1 MNPVGVAN
9 PRIIPDNRI
18 TSSSSHHGLYQAA
31 HGRLYSHTGGA
42 WCSRKTDSDSEWLQV
57 DIGEII
63 QACGVAIQGDRGIR
77 RQSFK
82 AFKLSYSLGESNWET
97 YRDESGEE
105 MVRIPL

>member
-18 TSSSSHHGLYQAA
+18 TSSSNHHGLHH
-31 HGRLYSHTGGA
+31 HGRLYSYRGGV

-63 QACGVAIQGDRGIR
+63 QACGVAIQGKRTIR
-77 RQSFK
+77 QRVK
-82 AFKLSYSLGESNWET
+82 AFKLSYSLDESNWET

>member
-18 TSSSSHHGLYQAA
+18 TSSSSHHGLHQAV
-31 HGRLYSHTGGA
+31 HGRLYSYRGGA
-42 WCSRKTDSDSEWLQV
+42 WCSRETDSDSEWLQV

-63 QACGVAIQGDRGIR
+63 QACGVAIQGERGIR
-77 RQSFK
+77 RQRFK
-82 AFKLSYSLGESNWET
+82 AFKLSYSLDDSNWET

>member
-1 MNPVGVAN
+1 MNPVGVAD

-63 QACGVAIQGDRGIR
+63 QACGVAIQREIEEYVAKGL
-77 RQSFK
+77 
-82 AFKLSYSLGESNWET
+82 KLSNCP
-97 YRDESGEE
+97 
-105 MVRIPL
+105 IP

>member
-1 MNPVGVAN
+1 MNPVGVAD

-31 HGRLYSHTGGA
+31 HGRLYSHRGGA

-63 QACGVAIQGDRGIR
+63 QACGVAIQGKRTGHQR
-77 RQSFK
+77 VK
-82 AFKLSYSLGESNWET
+82 AFTLSYSLDESIWET

>member
-18 TSSSSHHGLYQAA
+18 TSSSHHGLYQAA

-63 QACGVAIQGDRGIR
+63 HTPTQKQNTN
-77 RQSFK
+77 SNNNE
-82 AFKLSYSLGESNWET
+82 LNLHSL
-97 YRDESGEE
+97 RH
-105 MVRIPL
+105 II

>member
-18 TSSSSHHGLYQAA
+18 TSSSSHHGLRQAV
-31 HGRLYSHTGGA
+31 HGRLYSYRGGA
-42 WCSRKTDSDSEWLQV
+42 WCSRETDSDSEWLQV

-63 QACGVAIQGDRGIR
+63 QACGVAIQGKRTGHQR
-77 RQSFK
+77 VK
-82 AFKLSYSLGESNWET
+82 AFTLSYSLDESIWET

>member
-1 MNPVGVAN
+1 MNPVGVAD

-31 HGRLYSHTGGA
+31 HGRLYSYRGGA
-42 WCSRKTDSDSEWLQV
+42 WCSRETDSDSEWLQV

-63 QACGVAIQGDRGIR
+63 QACGVAIQGKRTR
-77 RQSFK
+77 HQRVK
-82 AFKLSYSLGESNWET
+82 AFTLSYSLDESNWET